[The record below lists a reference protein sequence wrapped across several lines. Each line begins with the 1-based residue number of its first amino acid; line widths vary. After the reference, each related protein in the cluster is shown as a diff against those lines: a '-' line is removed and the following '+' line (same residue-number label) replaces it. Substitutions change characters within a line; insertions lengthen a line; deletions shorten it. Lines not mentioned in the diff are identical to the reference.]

1 MSLVV
6 GFAWYM
12 KRVGCS
18 KDGFLVYI
26 PVSKRMANSISPQ
39 VTLSRE
45 EIYGMIE

>member
-1 MSLVV
+1 MRLVF

-12 KRVGCS
+12 KPA
-18 KDGFLVYI
+18 GFLVY
-26 PVSKRMANSISPQ
+26 PSLKKRMANSISPQ